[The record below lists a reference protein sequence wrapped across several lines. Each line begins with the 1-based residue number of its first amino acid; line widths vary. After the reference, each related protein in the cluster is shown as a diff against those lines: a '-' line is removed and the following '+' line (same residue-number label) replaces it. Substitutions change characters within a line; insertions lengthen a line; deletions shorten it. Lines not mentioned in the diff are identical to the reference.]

1 MASEKKKADQRKQSK
16 KFLKRQYVPTVP
28 KKSNTILTNPDE
40 VKEDILL
47 VESAVRK
54 GWNVENKGL
63 IRKRIEEIVMKKTGE
78 VVTKEGVIDS
88 ETKADE
94 LAIAGA
100 RVLALMDKDDVNRV
114 ESFKPKLA
122 SNTNINIINN
132 NVQALDDKQLALIE
146 LSERLGVR
154 ELVID
159 GDKIIDQRESKNPTS

>member
-16 KFLKRQYVPTVP
+16 KVLKRQYVPTVP

-132 NVQALDDKQLALIE
+132 NVQALDDKQLALVE
-146 LSERLGVR
+146 LAERLGVR

>member
-16 KFLKRQYVPTVP
+16 KVLKRQYVPTVP

>member
-16 KFLKRQYVPTVP
+16 KVLKRQYVPTVP

-122 SNTNINIINN
+122 TNTNINIINN
-132 NVQALDDKQLALIE
+132 NVQALDDKQLALVE
-146 LSERLGVR
+146 LAERLGVR

>member
-16 KFLKRQYVPTVP
+16 KLLKRQYVPTVP
-28 KKSNTILTNPDE
+28 KKSNTILTNPDDY
-40 VKEDILL
+40 KEDIQL
-47 VESAVRK
+47 VDIAVRK
-54 GWNVENKGL
+54 GWNVENKGQ

-114 ESFKPKLA
+114 EAFKPKPVPG
-122 SNTNINIINN
+122 NTNINIINN
-132 NVQALDDKQLALIE
+132 NVQTLDDKQLALIE
-146 LSERLGVR
+146 LANSLGVK

-159 GDKIIDQRESKNPTS
+159 DHKIIDARES

>member
-28 KKSNTILTNPDE
+28 KKSNTILTNPNE

-100 RVLALMDKDDVNRV
+100 RVLAMMDKDDVNRV
-114 ESFKPKLA
+114 ESLKPKQA
-122 SNTNINIINN
+122 TNTNINIINN
-132 NVQALDDKQLALIE
+132 NVQTLDDKQLALVE
-146 LSERLGVR
+146 LANSLGVK
-154 ELVID
+154 ELVVD
-159 GDKIIDQRESKNPTS
+159 DNTIIDSRQG

>member
-16 KFLKRQYVPTVP
+16 KVLKRQYVPTVP

-132 NVQALDDKQLALIE
+132 NVQALDDKQLALVE
-146 LSERLGVR
+146 LADKLGVR

-159 GDKIIDQRESKNPTS
+159 DHKIIDQGQSKDSSK